1 MVVGVEGKYWS
12 DAFVECLV
20 FVEIPLCPNMQFP
33 VMAVRRKE
41 GQGTRPDK
49 GRLDTVRA
57 SGLLGHVQCMGSDR
71 SRAGV
76 KRGQDS
82 GSGPYSI

>member
-1 MVVGVEGKYWS
+1 MVVGEEGKDWS
-12 DAFVECLV
+12 DAFVECLA
-20 FVEIPLCPNMQFP
+20 FVEILLCPNMQFK

-41 GQGTRPDK
+41 GQGTWPDK

-57 SGLLGHVQCMGSDR
+57 SGLLGHIQCMGSDR
-71 SRAGV
+71 SRAGMA
-76 KRGQDS
+76 RGQDS